1 MPQQPSTSQL
11 INRQPSPRP
20 PPPPKTGHVAI
31 ELPNESGG
39 KQPQQQQQLALM
51 QQSDTTYLTNR
62 SNALSTIEATIT
74 ELGLIYQQLAHMVS
88 EQGEMVQ
95 RIDAN
100 IEDVHA
106 NVMRG
111 QDQLLRYLRG
121 VSSNRWLL
129 VKIFSVM
136 IVFAFVFIVFF
147 A

>member
-1 MPQQPSTSQL
+1 MPQQPPSTSQL
-11 INRQPSPRP
+11 VNRQPSPRP
-20 PPPPKTGHVAI
+20 PGGHVAI
-31 ELPNESGG
+31 ELPSESGG
-39 KQPQQQQQLALM
+39 KQQQQLALM
-51 QQSDTTYLTNR
+51 QQSDTAYLTNR